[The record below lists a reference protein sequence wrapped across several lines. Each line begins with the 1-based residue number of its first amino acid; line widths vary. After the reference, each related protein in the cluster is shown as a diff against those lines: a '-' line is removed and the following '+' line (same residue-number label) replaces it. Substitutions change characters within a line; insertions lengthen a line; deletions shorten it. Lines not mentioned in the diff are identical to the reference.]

1 MGMLLR
7 LALMAG
13 TGAGI
18 AGIRRAGHKLAV
30 CLIAGVAIALLLAA
44 AIGWLGFAVFYAIAL
59 SLGPIWAATLVA
71 LGFAVVALIVALCC
85 RRWSRGGAHE
95 ERPTAAEAAAP
106 IGAVAGLEALEGL
119 SRVLERNALS
129 VLLAAFVAGM
139 VMNRRR

>member
-1 MGMLLR
+1 MGTLIR

-18 AGIRRAGHKLAV
+18 AGLRRAGRKLAL

-59 SLGPIWAATLVA
+59 SLGPIWAAALVA
-71 LGFAVVALIVALCC
+71 LGFAVIALIVALCC
-85 RRWSRGGAHE
+85 RRWSGGRTYE

-106 IGAVAGLEALEGL
+106 IGAVAGLEALQGL

>member
-1 MGMLLR
+1 MGTLLR

-18 AGIRRAGHKLAV
+18 AGLRRAGRKLAV
-30 CLIAGVAIALLLAA
+30 CLVAGVAIALLLAA
-44 AIGWLGFAVFYAIAL
+44 AIGWVGFAVFYAIAL
-59 SLGPIWAATLVA
+59 SLGPIWAASLVA
-71 LGFAVVALIVALCC
+71 LGFAVIAVIVALCC
-85 RRWSRGGAHE
+85 RRWSGGRAYG

-106 IGAVAGLEALEGL
+106 IGAVAGLEAFAGL

>member
-1 MGMLLR
+1 MGTLIR

-18 AGIRRAGHKLAV
+18 AGLRRAGRKLAL

-44 AIGWLGFAVFYAIAL
+44 AIGWLGFAVI
-59 SLGPIWAATLVA
+59 
-71 LGFAVVALIVALCC
+71 ALIVALCC
-85 RRWSRGGAHE
+85 RRWSGGRTYE

-106 IGAVAGLEALEGL
+106 IGAVAGLEALQGL